1 MMEDLQ
7 AWLQQQEGPA
17 AYAALGL
24 ASLIEYVFPPFPGDT
39 VALAAVI
46 LAATGGYHLIWVY
59 VALNLGA
66 LVGGMST
73 YALGRWIGRRRLER
87 MPRFLRGQQ
96 IRRAID
102 VALER
107 FSRHGAAYLALNRF
121 VPALRA
127 VFFIAAGMAGL
138 PWWKVAIW
146 GTLSACA
153 WNALLL
159 GAGWALGDNAAQLV
173 DWVETYSYAA
183 VAAVVLVVLV
193 GALRLVRAARRAGA
207 EPEPMSEPKT
217 DPDEP

>member
-1 MMEDLQ
+1 MEQ
-7 AWLQQQEGPA
+7 VNAWLQQEEGPL
-17 AYAALGL
+17 AYVVLGL

-39 VALAAVI
+39 IALVGVV
-46 LAATGGYHLIWVY
+46 LAATAGYRVIWVY
-59 VALNLGA
+59 VALNVGA
-66 LVGGMST
+66 FAGGMSA
-73 YALGRWIGRRRLER
+73 YAFGRWIGHRRAER
-87 MPRFLRGQQ
+87 MPRFLRGHQ

-107 FSRHGAAYLALNRF
+107 FARHGTAYLALNRF

-127 VFFIAAGMAGL
+127 IFFVAAGMAGL

-173 DWVETYSYAA
+173 DWVDTYSYAA
-183 VAAVVLVVLV
+183 IAVVAIVVLAAVVRIVIV
-193 GALRLVRAARRAGA
+193 ARRP
-207 EPEPMSEPKT
+207 ESKPEEPPEP
-217 DPDEP
+217 